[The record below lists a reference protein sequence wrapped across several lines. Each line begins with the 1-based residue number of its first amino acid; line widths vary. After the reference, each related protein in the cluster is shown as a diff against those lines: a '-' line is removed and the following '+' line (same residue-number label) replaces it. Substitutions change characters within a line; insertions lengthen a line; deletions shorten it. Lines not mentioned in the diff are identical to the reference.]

1 MILEARAAVYQ
12 YQQGPRIGPVSVRVQ
27 SGQWLG
33 VAGPNGA
40 GKTTLLK
47 LLAGA
52 LSPSVGLVTLDGEPL
67 SQFSRV
73 ERARRVAVVPQ
84 RLDISFDLTVRTVV
98 ELGRLAHLKWSER
111 LLPLGGEHR
120 RIVDEALSLTDTERL
135 QGRSFRTLSGGEQQ
149 RVLLAAA
156 LAQAAPVLI
165 LDEPTAS
172 LDPGHARHFLDLVQR
187 RVQVGQVVV
196 MAQHDLSLLS
206 HYCTDVLLMRD
217 GMIVASGDP
226 GAVLSRRVLS
236 DTFDTALDVIPHP
249 ATGRPLVIYRTDSH
263 P

>member
-1 MILEARAAVYQ
+1 LILEARAAVYQ
-12 YQQGPRIGPVSVRVQ
+12 YLQGPRVGPVSVRVEG
-27 SGQWLG
+27 GQWLG

-52 LSPSVGLVTLDGEPL
+52 LTPSSGSVTLDGEPL
-67 SQFSRV
+67 CQLPLRR
-73 ERARRVAVVPQ
+73 RAERVAVVPQ
-84 RLDISFDLTVRTVV
+84 RLDVGFDLTVRTVV

-120 RIVDEALSLTDTERL
+120 RVVDEALDLTDTGRF
-135 QGRSFRTLSGGEQQ
+135 QDRSFRSLSGGEQQ
-149 RVLLAAA
+149 RALLAAA

-172 LDPGHARHFLDLVQR
+172 LDPGHARQFLELVRQR
-187 RVQVGQVVV
+187 VEVGQIVV

-206 HYCTDVLLMRD
+206 HYCTDIVLMR
-217 GMIVASGDP
+217 GGLIVAAGEP
-226 GAVLSRRVLS
+226 ATVLSRRVLS

-249 ATGRPLVIYRTDSH
+249 ATGRPLVIYRSD
-263 P
+263 PRA